1 MFKSKAV
8 VELETT
14 IKRLENQL
22 FHAQVDL
29 ELAQEDTVRL
39 EERNIK
45 GASYV
50 KELESKLENLW
61 NLNLTIIALEESLA
75 KANLLLTNAKT
86 DLTEKD
92 SELTEAKEENKKLY
106 KDIKELT
113 LTADEYEIKSKYKDV
128 EIAELN
134 RVKEI
139 LSKTTIALE
148 EWNKLAWEQ
157 EVKIATLS
165 ASEAKNEELIV
176 MLQANNAQ
184 LKSQL
189 EEITGT

>member
-1 MFKSKAV
+1 
-8 VELETT
+8 
-14 IKRLENQL
+14 
-22 FHAQVDL
+22 
-29 ELAQEDTVRL
+29 
-39 EERNIK
+39 
-45 GASYV
+45 
-50 KELESKLENLW
+50 
-61 NLNLTIIALEESLA
+61 LA

-113 LTADEYEIKSKYKDV
+113 MTADEYEIKSKYKDV

-148 EWNKLAWEQ
+148 EWNKLA
-157 EVKIATLS
+157 
-165 ASEAKNEELIV
+165 
-176 MLQANNAQ
+176 
-184 LKSQL
+184 
-189 EEITGT
+189 